1 MDPILS
7 WGLLVVRDAQAFA
20 SPFLTAVMK
29 GLSLAGNEF
38 CYLALLPLIYW
49 CVDKRR
55 GLRIG
60 ILVFLSTAIN
70 MRLKVAF
77 AQPRP
82 YDLDPSVGMARESTF
97 GLPSGHAQVS
107 AVFAG
112 SAAPLFHRPWALVF
126 AIALPLLVGL
136 SRIYLGVHFPTD
148 VLAGW
153 IIGAAIVG
161 IDRLV
166 GDRIDRAMSGLHET
180 LALALVAAVALGM
193 NVLTMKDTSLGGVF
207 FGFAGAAIYAKKATP
222 FSVSGSFWKRAL
234 RYIVG
239 MATVAIVYALPK
251 LLLAS
256 VEAGG
261 PPLFRFLRYALLGA
275 WVAAGAPW
283 LFLKLGLAENEP
295 YSANEKD
302 GSLISK

>member
-7 WGLLVVRDAQAFA
+7 WGLGVVRGAQAFA

-29 GLSLAGNEF
+29 GLSLAGSEF

-60 ILVFLSTAIN
+60 ILVFLSSAIN
-70 MRLKVAF
+70 LRLKLAF

-82 YDLDPSVGMARESTF
+82 YNLDPSVGMARESTF
-97 GLPSGHAQVS
+97 GLPSGHAQAS

-112 SAAPLFHRPWALVF
+112 SAAPLFRRPWGLVF

-153 IIGAAIVG
+153 VIGAAIVG

-180 LALALVAAVALGM
+180 LALSLVAAVALGM

-207 FGFAGAAIYAKKATP
+207 FGFAGAAIYATKATP
-222 FSVSGSFWKRAL
+222 FSVSGSFWKRGL

-239 MATVAIVYALPK
+239 MATLAIVFALPK

-261 PPLFRFLRYALLGA
+261 PPLLRFLRYALLGA

-302 GSLISK
+302 ESVISK

>member
-7 WGLLVVRDAQAFA
+7 WGLGIVRGTQSIAG
-20 SPFLTAVMK
+20 PFLTAVMK
-29 GLSLAGNEF
+29 GISLAGTEF
-38 CYLALLPLIYW
+38 CYLAILPLIYW

-55 GLRIG
+55 GLRVG

-70 MRLKVAF
+70 LRLKLAF

-82 YDLDPSVGMARESTF
+82 YDLDPSVGMAKETTF

-112 SAAPLFHRPWALVF
+112 SAAPLFRRPWGLLL
-126 AIALPLLVGL
+126 AIALPLLVGI

-153 IIGAAIVG
+153 AIGAAIVVL
-161 IDRLV
+161 DRLA
-166 GDRIDRAMSGLHET
+166 GDRIERAMAGLRET

-193 NVLTMKDTSLGGVF
+193 NVLTRQDTSLGGVF
-207 FGFAGAAIYAKKATP
+207 FGLAGAAVYARKTVP
-222 FSVSGSFWKRAL
+222 FSVSGSFVKRAL
-234 RYIVG
+234 RYLVG
-239 MATVAIVYALPK
+239 MASVGIVYALPK

-256 VEAGG
+256 VEADG
-261 PPLFRFLRYALLGA
+261 PPLFRFMRYALLGA
-275 WVAAGAPW
+275 WVGAGAPW
-283 LFLKLGLAENEP
+283 LFLKMGLAESEG
-295 YSANEKD
+295 YSENEKD
-302 GSLISK
+302 LSEISK